1 MDLSP
6 HWKTI
11 IDTLKEGLV
20 VVAPDGTIVAVNPA
34 AEALTGYS
42 AEELIG
48 QSCRILDCTGC
59 VIYGQGACE
68 RWCKLYEDGS
78 VKAKKCLITDKS
90 RHAVS
95 VVKNATVLRDAAGRV
110 IGAVETLTDISEIV
124 RQQEE
129 ILALRK
135 TLDLNDNYFGILGKS
150 PAMQQLFE
158 MIQSVSQSDAPV
170 MISGQSGTG
179 KEMVARA
186 IHWASPREGKP
197 FIKVNCAALNEN
209 LLESELFGHIKGAY
223 TGADRNRIGRFE
235 AADGGSIFLD
245 EIGDIPLSTQVKLLR
260 VLEEKE
266 IERVGDHTPIK
277 VDVRVI
283 TATNKNL
290 EELIAQG
297 RFREDLYFR
306 VNVFPL
312 AIPPLKDRVDDIP
325 LIIQHFIAQHN
336 LTSGQKIVAMSP
348 EAVARL
354 SSYSWPG
361 NVRELRN
368 AIEYA
373 LVLCPG
379 GQIDIQ
385 HLPHK
390 VTTGNICPPLLEPLP
405 ARERDELIRTLQ
417 QVGGNQSAAARLLGV
432 SRVTIWKRMKK
443 HGIDLTRDVN
453 WTRDSLTEG

>member
-34 AEALTGYS
+34 AETLTGYS

-59 VIYGQGACE
+59 VIYGQGPGDK
-68 RWCKLYEDGS
+68 WCKLYGDGL
-78 VKAKKCLITDKS
+78 VKAKKCFITNKS
-90 RHAVS
+90 RHAVN
-95 VVKNATVLRDAAGRV
+95 VVKNATVLRDAEGRV

-135 TLDLNDNYFGILGKS
+135 TLDLNDNYFGIFGKS
-150 PAMQQLFE
+150 PAMQKLFE
-158 MIQSVSQSDAPV
+158 TIQSVAQSDAPV
-170 MISGQSGTG
+170 MIYGQSGTG

-186 IHWASPREGKP
+186 LHLASPREGKP

-223 TGADRNRIGRFE
+223 TGADRNRTGRFE

-290 EELIAQG
+290 EDLIAQG

-312 AIPPLKDRVDDIP
+312 AIPSLKDRPEDIP
-325 LIIQHFIAQHN
+325 IIVQHFIQQHN
-336 LTSGQKIVAMSP
+336 LTDGKKIVAVSP

-354 SSYSWPG
+354 SAYSWPG

-379 GQIDIQ
+379 GQIDIR

-390 VTTGNICPPLLEPLP
+390 VVAENICPPLPEALP
-405 ARERDELIRTLQ
+405 MAERDELVRTLQ
-417 QVGGNQSAAARLLGV
+417 QVGGNQSAAARRLGV
-432 SRVTIWKRMKK
+432 SRVTIWKRLKK
-443 HGIDLTRDVN
+443 YGIDLRRDVN
-453 WTRDSLTEG
+453 